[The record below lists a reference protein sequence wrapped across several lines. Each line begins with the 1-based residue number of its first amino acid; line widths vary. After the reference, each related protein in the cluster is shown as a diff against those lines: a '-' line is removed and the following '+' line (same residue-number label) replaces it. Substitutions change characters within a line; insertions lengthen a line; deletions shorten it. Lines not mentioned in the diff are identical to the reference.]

1 MDKCKAFHHYF
12 CFVFVP
18 LENFNCLI
26 IQVADFSSVLILL
39 LRCFID
45 FFSLVIFFSSRIFFM
60 VSIFAQLVF
69 NSCFPHLCVLAVHWS
84 SLRGLL

>member
-1 MDKCKAFHHYF
+1 MQSLSSLFF

-18 LENFNCLI
+18 LDNFNCLI

-39 LRCFID
+39 LKCFID
-45 FFSLVIFFSSRIFFM
+45 FFSLVSVFFLVFVM

-69 NSCFPHLCVLAVHWS
+69 SSCFPHLCALAVH
-84 SLRGLL
+84 

>member
-1 MDKCKAFHHYF
+1 MDKCKAFHHCF

-45 FFSLVIFFSSRIFFM
+45 FFSLVIFLALEFFSWFLFLLNLC
-60 VSIFAQLVF
+60 SIVVF
-69 NSCFPHLCVLAVHWS
+69 LICVFLQFTGV
-84 SLRGLL
+84 L